1 MVVKMDLKIASQ
13 INFNTN
19 NYIIPLKQRRY
30 NSTNQKKNI
39 SFNGGRESYFTG
51 YLERIKYT
59 SKHKIAFLKMEKQL
73 LGKNTFRSYLHDL
86 DKLIMYIVGFPKKLA
101 HNIHVATAPHHVRN
115 GKIKKPIQAIIDWE
129 CARFTKPDK
138 PLNAREFYES
148 YFVKK
153 KNMRLPE
160 IEEGFK
166 KLGL

>member
-1 MVVKMDLKIASQ
+1 MINPIINNENYFYKTTTPLNARGCSYAS
-13 INFNTN
+13 
-19 NYIIPLKQRRY
+19 LA
-30 NSTNQKKNI
+30 KNI
-39 SFNGGRESYFTG
+39 SFCGRESYFTG

-73 LGKNTFRSYLHDL
+73 LGKNTLGSYLHDL

-115 GKIKKPIQAIIDWE
+115 GKIKKPLQAIIDWE